1 KPMVSGFP
9 LVSSY
14 VTPVCTRALLAG
26 RCKGVANVM
35 AATLG
40 AMLTFMMG
48 VMALSLPELRILR
61 KVLSPRLVA
70 A

>member
-1 KPMVSGFP
+1 MVSGFS
-9 LVSSY
+9 LVGSY

-26 RCKGVANVM
+26 RCEGAANVM

-40 AMLTFMMG
+40 AMLVFMVS

-61 KVLSPRLVA
+61 KVLSLRLLA